1 MPGPQYG
8 VPRRR
13 STLAWVAQ
21 FAQME
26 PRRRKKI
33 IALLLLPALISFSI
47 MMTPVMWLVDR
58 IQGTPEEEVRQYLT
72 YLAAGDAVGALEMV
86 DPGIPNERRRFLTN
100 DVMASAVA
108 RLEIESVRT
117 PSRDNYDSRSKK
129 VEATLRVNGDRF
141 THTFFVDRKT
151 KEQGDRSVWKIRD
164 GLVVTV
170 PVSGTRVSEFSVGGV
185 AASLGDD
192 PSAPTEYVFFPGVY
206 ALTPE
211 GLGSYVSA
219 QPAQIVVEDGSHASS
234 YETTSVTLDGQLNSD
249 LRGEVLEAMREA
261 VRQCATLGT
270 NTMAVCPAELRAST
284 VTELAVATLP
294 ATLSS
299 GTDEGTYVAADAVVT
314 VRDTAR
320 DADGPPRLLTIQ
332 AKAAVALTVGGVP
345 QVTIDD
351 KPIVSV
357 TLSVP

>member
-1 MPGPQYG
+1 
-8 VPRRR
+8 
-13 STLAWVAQ
+13 
-21 FAQME
+21 
-26 PRRRKKI
+26 
-33 IALLLLPALISFSI
+33 
-47 MMTPVMWLVDR
+47 MT
-58 IQGTPEEEVRQYLT
+58 
-72 YLAAGDAVGALEMV
+72 
-86 DPGIPNERRRFLTN
+86 
-100 DVMASAVA
+100 
-108 RLEIESVRT
+108 T

-170 PVSGTRVSEFSVGGV
+170 PVSGKRVSEFSVGGV

-192 PSAPTEYVFFPGVY
+192 PSAPTDYVFFPGVY

-314 VRDTAR
+314 VRD
-320 DADGPPRLLTIQ
+320 ADGPPRSLTIQ